1 MTETTTRRIS
11 NASHFHDYQS
21 LEETAL
27 ETAVLLSPGW
37 MRESR
42 NNSKTIA
49 PAHIPGTSKLFDRL
63 KLQLLFKDTIE
74 MQTRP
79 MHQKP

>member
-42 NNSKTIA
+42 NSSKTIA
-49 PAHIPGTSKLFDRL
+49 PAHIPGT
-63 KLQLLFKDTIE
+63 QQIV
-74 MQTRP
+74 
-79 MHQKP
+79 